1 MASAFSVVAY
11 VAISIPVIGEGVLA
25 ELTSLR
31 LAGLVFPGVVA
42 ALAAIV
48 LGLLARR
55 RVTGASG

>member
-11 VAISIPVIGEGVLA
+11 VAISIPVIGEGALA

-31 LAGLVFPGVVA
+31 LAGLVFTGVIA

-55 RVTGASG
+55 RVTREGG